1 MTGAPPDPAPGRS
14 GLVAGYR
21 PEILQGLWEALPPGM
36 RLAYFS
42 AAAVPE
48 EFRGGL
54 AHQRG
59 RTTGVDLS
67 GLPAPMRQELA
78 WCVFRIIEQG
88 GKLDVTHMRALV
100 RRLGEVISD
109 LGAGPRFLLPGWRC
123 GIGSCRSRSRCSAA
137 PVPCPRWAPPGTSA
151 SS

>member
-1 MTGAPPDPAPGRS
+1 M
-14 GLVAGYR
+14 AGYR
-21 PEILQGLWEALPPGM
+21 PEILHGLWEALPPGM
-36 RLAYFS
+36 RLTYFS
-42 AAAVPE
+42 AGTVPE

-59 RTTGVDLS
+59 RPAGVDLS

-100 RRLGEVISD
+100 RRLGEVICD
-109 LGAGPRFLLPGWRC
+109 LAGLAAADRARG
-123 GIGSCRSRSRCSAA
+123 AA
-137 PVPCPRWAPPGTSA
+137 PHRCPARAGHRQGHPPAADPMLAVSVGRLRLPA
-151 SS
+151 VVVA